1 MATLDQVAKVATY
14 ATPVAYP
21 NTGLGQALR
30 AVAGAM
36 NKQIGTKVFWVQTGG
51 FDTHSTQGANAG
63 VYVTLMATLDDA
75 IAAFYQDLNSQ
86 GLLSSTLVIL
96 FSEFGRRITENGSA
110 GTDHGAAG
118 IMMALGGTVKGGL
131 YGTAANLSNADA
143 SNPTLESN
151 GGDVKFETDF
161 RAVYSKVIDGWLG
174 GNSISILQGDFKAGA
189 PNFL

>member
-1 MATLDQVAKVATY
+1 
-14 ATPVAYP
+14 
-21 NTGLGQALR
+21 
-30 AVAGAM
+30 
-36 NKQIGTKVFWVQTGG
+36 
-51 FDTHSTQGANAG
+51 
-63 VYVTLMATLDDA
+63 
-75 IAAFYQDLNSQ
+75 
-86 GLLSSTLVIL
+86 VIL